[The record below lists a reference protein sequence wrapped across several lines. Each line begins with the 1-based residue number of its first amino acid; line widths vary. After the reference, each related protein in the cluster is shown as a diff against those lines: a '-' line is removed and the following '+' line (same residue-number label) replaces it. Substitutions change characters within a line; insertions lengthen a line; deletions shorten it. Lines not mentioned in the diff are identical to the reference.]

1 MILTTPLD
9 KPKSRHIILENLISS
24 RSSFN
29 TDFFATSSIVTKR
42 ILLRLW
48 SDLAAPEGFLTLQAT
63 PGRFLMLNAA
73 LGRFR
78 LLHYIP
84 KCS

>member
-9 KPKSRHIILENLISS
+9 KPKSRHIILEYLISS

-42 ILLRLW
+42 ILLHLW
-48 SDLAAPEGFLTLQAT
+48 SDLAAPGGFLTLQAA
-63 PGRFLMLNAA
+63 PGCFLMLNAVP
-73 LGRFR
+73 GRFR

-84 KCS
+84 KCT